1 MKAAL
6 KISIKRMVYRVDLH
20 RDGVF
25 DIYATRCYPA
35 NLNDNRGVPIFSE
48 LFPLKSSGSVKMFF
62 DACIY
67 LFCLVAVNKANKA
80 SVFNTVI
87 KIKV

>member
-1 MKAAL
+1 MITVIVNWQNKHRNATMKAAL

-35 NLNDNRGVPIFSE
+35 NLNDNRGVSILSE
-48 LFPLKSSGSVKMFF
+48 IDFAFAGGF
-62 DACIY
+62 
-67 LFCLVAVNKANKA
+67 
-80 SVFNTVI
+80 
-87 KIKV
+87 

>member
-35 NLNDNRGVPIFSE
+35 NLNDNRGVSILSE
-48 LFPLKSSGSVKMFF
+48 IDFAFAGGF
-62 DACIY
+62 
-67 LFCLVAVNKANKA
+67 
-80 SVFNTVI
+80 
-87 KIKV
+87 